1 MYTTRFVNLKH
12 VLPSAVY
19 IVIISLSSS
28 TLVYVLYSLLGL
40 RHVSVPLI
48 PVTLIGTAVSFYVG
62 FKNNSS
68 YDRLWEARRIWGS
81 ITNASRMWSAMV
93 TDLVMNSGR
102 EEMHAKGRQMILR
115 HIAWCNALRLQLRR
129 NKVWSEKYYQNY
141 VSNLSQAETEK
152 FEDLMEETLHR
163 YCDPAELDVSVQK
176 QNVACHLLHLQN
188 RDLKYLKTQG
198 VIDPFEHNT
207 MTAIITDLYNQ
218 QGGCERIK
226 GYPFPR
232 QYAIFSRI
240 FVDMFICLLPF
251 GLVAE
256 IARITPGAQWLL
268 MPVCLVV
275 AWIFNAM
282 EQVGDFSE
290 NPFENAVTD
299 IPITAICRNIE
310 IDLLEM
316 MNEKDLPERLRPVDG
331 ILM

>member
-12 VLPSAVY
+12 VLPSGVY
-19 IVIISLSSS
+19 ILIVALSSS
-28 TLVYVLYSLLGL
+28 TLVYVLYSVLGF
-40 RHVSVPLI
+40 HQVAIPLV
-48 PVTLIGTAVSFYVG
+48 PVTVVGTAVSFYVG

-68 YDRLWEARRIWGS
+68 YDRLWEARRLWGS
-81 ITNASRMWSAMV
+81 ITNASRMWGAMV
-93 TDLVMNSGR
+93 TDLVMNSGP
-102 EEMHAKGRQMILR
+102 EEMQTKGRQMICR

-129 NKVWSEKYYQNY
+129 NKVWSERYYQNY
-141 VSNLSQAETEK
+141 VSNLSHAETAK
-152 FEDLMEETLHR
+152 FEDLMEETLKR
-163 YCDPAELDVSVQK
+163 YCDPEELDLSVQK

-188 RDLKYLKTQG
+188 RDLKHLKRQG
-198 VIDPFEHNT
+198 VIDAFEHNT

-226 GYPFPR
+226 SYPFPR

-240 FVDMFICLLPF
+240 FVDMFVCLLPF
-251 GLVAE
+251 GLAAE
-256 IARITPGAQWLL
+256 VARITPDAPWLL
-268 MPVCLVV
+268 IPVCLVV
-275 AWIFNAM
+275 AWIFNTM

-316 MNEKDLPERLRPVDG
+316 MNEKELPQRLRPEDG